1 MRSRIIVSSNG
12 QTLVA
17 RGQEYVAPSQS
28 ATTVLTSRQFENDDD
43 KRSTHRAMRSNGDAL
58 ERAWIYGNPR
68 AVSKAELKRAA
79 RLEKAR
85 SLPMISPAEAIA
97 MLESLKRADEMK
109 ASLAARAKER
119 AEELRREK
127 LEEAHSEE
135 AKEARRKLA
144 QARMGRV
151 MGFNKSA

>member
-1 MRSRIIVSSNG
+1 MRSRIIVSKNG

-17 RGQEYVAPSQS
+17 RGNEYVSPSQS
-28 ATTVLTSRQFENDDD
+28 ATTVLTSRQFKTDQ
-43 KRSTHRAMRSNGDAL
+43 RSTYRAMRTNGDAL

-68 AVSKAELKRAA
+68 AVSKAALKRAA

-85 SLPMISPAEAIA
+85 SQPMISPAEAIA
-97 MLESLKRADEMK
+97 MLESLKRADEAK
-109 ASLAARAKER
+109 AKLAAREKER

-127 LEEAHSEE
+127 LEEAQSEE

>member
-1 MRSRIIVSSNG
+1 MRSRIIISKNG

-28 ATTVLTSRQFENDDD
+28 ATTVLTSRQFENDND
-43 KRSTHRAMRSNGDAL
+43 KRSTYRAMRNNGDAL

-97 MLESLKRADEMK
+97 MLEAMKRADEAK
-109 ASLAARAKER
+109 AKLAAREKER
-119 AEELRREK
+119 AEEARREE
-127 LEEAHSEE
+127 LEEAR
-135 AKEARRKLA
+135 EARRKVA
-144 QARMGRV
+144 EARLSTLRGL
-151 MGFNKSA
+151 NKSA